1 MALEAQSMN
10 YLAGHGYP
18 VPAVEDISD
27 DGCDLVMQRIDGRSM
42 VQQLGRA
49 PWSVHR
55 QADTLAR
62 LHQQLHEIPAPD
74 FLPSAPV
81 SEGSSIL
88 HLDLHPLNVIISSSG
103 PVVIDWTSACVGNPD
118 ADVALAW
125 LLMSAGNIPGGRLR
139 SRLLGAG
146 RSLLTTRFFS
156 QFDPPAIIAQLEA
169 VASWKATD
177 ENLGTDEVALLW
189 RAVERARLVT

>member
-49 PWSVHR
+49 PWSVYR

>member
-62 LHQQLHEIPAPD
+62 LHQQLHEIPVPD

>member
-1 MALEAQSMN
+1 MN

-177 ENLGTDEVALLW
+177 ENLGPDEVALLW

>member
-1 MALEAQSMN
+1 MN

-42 VQQLGRA
+42 VEQLGRA

-177 ENLGTDEVALLW
+177 ENLGPDEVALLW

>member
-1 MALEAQSMN
+1 MN

-62 LHQQLHEIPAPD
+62 LHQQLHEIPVPD

>member
-103 PVVIDWTSACVGNPD
+103 PVVIDWTSSCVGNPD

-177 ENLGTDEVALLW
+177 ENLGPDEVALLW

>member
-1 MALEAQSMN
+1 MN

-49 PWSVHR
+49 PWSVYR

>member
-1 MALEAQSMN
+1 MN

-62 LHQQLHEIPAPD
+62 LHQQLHEIPAPS

>member
-1 MALEAQSMN
+1 MN

-62 LHQQLHEIPAPD
+62 LHEQLHEIPVPD

-177 ENLGTDEVALLW
+177 ENLCTDEVALLW

>member
-1 MALEAQSMN
+1 MN

-62 LHQQLHEIPAPD
+62 LHQQLHEIPVPD

-177 ENLGTDEVALLW
+177 ENLGPDEVALLW

>member
-1 MALEAQSMN
+1 MN

-18 VPAVEDISD
+18 VPAVEEISD